1 VADERTREALERV
14 RAFVDH
20 EVGLIDDGRLYD
32 WLELFAEP
40 CLYWVPIGDDDQP
53 GAQAALVRDDALAL
67 EERVHH
73 LMETPFPSQSP
84 RSRTLH
90 LVTNVAVEPAA
101 TDPDLVVTTH
111 QLISEVR
118 DGDFTQTGLGEVRHI
133 PARVEYQLRQHDGS
147 LRITRK
153 TVRLLASNL
162 PQDNLTFLL

>member
-1 VADERTREALERV
+1 MGDDQALERA
-14 RAFVDH
+14 RAFVEH
-20 EVGLIDDGRLYD
+20 EVRQIDDGHLYD
-32 WLELFAEP
+32 WLELFADP

-53 GAQAALVRDDALAL
+53 GVQAALVRDDALAL

-90 LVTNVAVEPAA
+90 LVTNVTV
-101 TDPDLVVTTH
+101 DLDDAESDVAVTTN

-118 DGDFTQTGLGEVRHI
+118 DGDFTQTGLGEVRHM
-133 PARVEYQLRQHDGS
+133 PARVEYALEHHDDC
-147 LRITRK
+147 LRIARK